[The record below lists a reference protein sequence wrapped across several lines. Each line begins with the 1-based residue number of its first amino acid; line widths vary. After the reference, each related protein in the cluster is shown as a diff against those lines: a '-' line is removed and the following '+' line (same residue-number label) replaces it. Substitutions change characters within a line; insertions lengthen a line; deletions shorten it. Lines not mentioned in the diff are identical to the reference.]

1 MGKFRKRSVPPL
13 EAHVLEDEALYAES
27 VISRNLDCEV
37 KTLQAWRSRGGGPPF
52 VKIGRLV
59 RYRGCDVKQW
69 ITSRTVRSTS
79 ELPSRAEV

>member
-1 MGKFRKRSVPPL
+1 MKNVSGKTVRL
-13 EAHVLEDEALYAES
+13 DDETLYGES
-27 VISRNLDCEV
+27 VISKKLDCEE

-69 ITSRTVRSTS
+69 INSRTVRSTS
-79 ELPSRAEV
+79 ELPSRGAA

>member
-1 MGKFRKRSVPPL
+1 MRTVSRKKIGL
-13 EAHVLEDEALYAES
+13 DDETLYCES
-27 VISRNLDCEV
+27 VISKTLACEE

-59 RYRGCDVKQW
+59 RYRGCDVKNW

-79 ELPSRAEV
+79 ELPSRAKV

>member
-1 MGKFRKRSVPPL
+1 MKKAVQRAIHL
-13 EAHVLEDEALYAES
+13 DDETLYCES
-27 VISRNLDCEV
+27 VISKKLACEE

-59 RYRGCDVKQW
+59 RYRGCDVKKW

-79 ELPSRAEV
+79 ELPSREEV